1 MAAETKRKTKRQKA
15 MSEKKEKSVQ
25 GAEGGIS
32 QSNEA
37 DGAKQEHES
46 AEQSDV
52 QQLVDIL
59 ARALKRGDQGNGIKR
74 NVRPP
79 RVYSVGQNFKTWH
92 SQFVQYANLV
102 QIKDGD
108 RRAYLLTQLDQP
120 AFKAVEL
127 LKLSESLTYKEFTD
141 KLIERFDSGKTKED
155 YKLHLRA
162 RRQKAGE
169 DFDAFA
175 DVLVDLAENAYPEA
189 DYAFKEELARD
200 QFIQGVSVSDDIRE
214 KIFMWQP
221 ASIAEAVRFVRR
233 LESARKACQSNPS
246 KEKKE
251 RVNVISDDKISREL
265 KELKEL
271 VFDMN
276 KRIKSLEEKAELK
289 PTSSTR
295 RRDNLVCYSCKNTG
309 HFAREC
315 KMNTPGNDSRGLP
328 SANQSPLK

>member
-1 MAAETKRKTKRQKA
+1 M
-15 MSEKKEKSVQ
+15 
-25 GAEGGIS
+25 
-32 QSNEA
+32 
-37 DGAKQEHES
+37 
-46 AEQSDV
+46 
-52 QQLVDIL
+52 
-59 ARALKRGDQGNGIKR
+59 
-74 NVRPP
+74 
-79 RVYSVGQNFKTWH
+79 YSVGKNFKTWH

-127 LKLSESLTYKEFTD
+127 LKLSESLTYKEFMD

-162 RRQKAGE
+162 RCEKAGE

-175 DVLVDLAENAYPEA
+175 HILVDLAENAYPEA

-200 QFIQGVSVSDDIRE
+200 QFIRGVSVSDDIRE
-214 KIFMWQP
+214 KKFMWLP
-221 ASIAEAVRFVRR
+221 ISTAEAVRFVRR
-233 LESARKACQSNPS
+233 LEKARKACQSNPS

-265 KELKEL
+265 KEFKDL
-271 VFDMN
+271 VFNMN
-276 KRIKSLEEKAELK
+276 KRIKSLEEKADVK
-289 PTSSTR
+289 SISSTR
-295 RRDNLVCYSCKNTG
+295 QRNNLVCYSCKNIG

-315 KMNTPGNDSRGLP
+315 KMKTQRNDSRGLP
-328 SANQSPLK
+328 SANQSPFK

>member
-1 MAAETKRKTKRQKA
+1 

-32 QSNEA
+32 QSNET

-59 ARALKRGDQGNGIKR
+59 ARALKRGDQGNEIKR

-200 QFIQGVSVSDDIRE
+200 QFIQGVSVSDDTRE

-295 RRDNLVCYSCKNTG
+295 RRDDLVCYSCKNTG